1 MKQTLFAAIFL
12 VMAGML
18 VLMATTQ
25 ACEKC
30 KCGHMIHS
38 HSTAA
43 TEETPSH
50 VAVTPA
56 HRNGE
61 GWWKN
66 RYAEKVAQ
74 AEKGDVDILFLGDSI
89 THGWDDRKDTLKKFF
104 GEKVVNFG
112 MSGDRTEH
120 TLWILDQGKLD
131 ALKPKMIMIMI
142 GTNNIGH
149 GSSNPAMAVD
159 GIKAILG
166 RVKEKFPES
175 KVLLLAVFPRDE
187 KPDGRLREQVKEINN
202 ELPPLADGEQV
213 VYLDLTE
220 KFLEPDS
227 TMSRE
232 MMGDFLH
239 PGDKG
244 YEIWG
249 TEVTPF
255 IKKWVYPDG
264 VK

>member
-1 MKQTLFAAIFL
+1 MKKMLFPAFFVLACAL
-12 VMAGML
+12 VFA
-18 VLMATTQ
+18 VSAD
-25 ACEKC
+25 ACERC
-30 KCGHMIHS
+30 KCGHMVHS
-38 HSTAA
+38 RSMAA
-43 TEETPSH
+43 TEEAPSH
-50 VAVTPA
+50 VAVTPVD
-56 HRNGE
+56 RNGE
-61 GWWKN
+61 DWWKN
-66 RYAEKVAQ
+66 RYEEKVAQ

-89 THGWDDRKDTLKKFF
+89 THGWDGRTNTLKKYF
-104 GEKVVNFG
+104 GEKVLNFG

-131 ALKPKMIMIMI
+131 NLKPKMIMIMI

-166 RVKEKFPES
+166 RVAQKFPES

-187 KPDGRLREQVKEINN
+187 HPDGRLREQVKEINN
-202 ELPPLADGEQV
+202 ELPALADGERV
-213 VYLDLTE
+213 VFLNLTE
-220 KFLEPDS
+220 KFLEPDG
-227 TMSRE
+227 TMSPE

-249 TEVTPF
+249 EEVTPF
-255 IKKWVYPDG
+255 VEKWVYPDG